1 MSSSNEYNNPEF
13 GPENNSP
20 NGNENNGNNGNGNNG
35 NNENN
40 GNGSKKP
47 NPMTA
52 LVFVLFTLVALFV
65 MSFFV
70 ESTTSAKNKEKTYT
84 EFLTELE
91 DGNIKSVEYD
101 NYQIN
106 YTLVK
111 DKKAKKGQEITY
123 YTGYI
128 EDPEL
133 IQSMKTMVTKD
144 GDKIEVK
151 RKVPDTTSAIILEA
165 VGWILPLVLMW
176 ILLSFLMKKMS
187 GGAMGVGKSTA
198 KV

>member
-91 DGNIKSVEYD
+91 AE
-101 NYQIN
+101 
-106 YTLVK
+106 TL
-111 DKKAKKGQEITY
+111 
-123 YTGYI
+123 
-128 EDPEL
+128 
-133 IQSMKTMVTKD
+133 
-144 GDKIEVK
+144 
-151 RKVPDTTSAIILEA
+151 KV
-165 VGWILPLVLMW
+165 
-176 ILLSFLMKKMS
+176 
-187 GGAMGVGKSTA
+187 
-198 KV
+198 

>member
-20 NGNENNGNNGNGNNG
+20 NGNGNNGNNGNGNNG
-35 NNENN
+35 NNENGNN

-70 ESTTSAKNKEKTYT
+70 ESTSSAKNKEKSYT

-91 DGNIKSVEYD
+91 AGNIKSVEYE
-101 NYQIN
+101 NYKIK
-106 YTLVK
+106 YILVV
-111 DKKAKKGQEITY
+111 DKNA
-123 YTGYI
+123 
-128 EDPEL
+128 
-133 IQSMKTMVTKD
+133 
-144 GDKIEVK
+144 
-151 RKVPDTTSAIILEA
+151 
-165 VGWILPLVLMW
+165 
-176 ILLSFLMKKMS
+176 
-187 GGAMGVGKSTA
+187 
-198 KV
+198 